1 MRTMKGFV
9 QGLGI
14 AVMACGVFSGCA
26 SPTYLTPTGYLG
38 LADDAQYPEEGSVL
52 VADVAAAGYYAV
64 SETENV
70 AWEEYLAAKAAGRA
84 RYEAEAGNAVYYC
97 VETDLDLAPAPNVRE
112 WVRVLERKKA
122 ARP

>member
-1 MRTMKGFV
+1 MRTM

-14 AVMACGVFSGCA
+14 AVIACGIIPGCA

-38 LADDAQYPEEGSVL
+38 LADDVEYPDEGSVL

-70 AWEEYLAAKAAGRA
+70 AWEEYLAAKASGLVK
-84 RYEAEAGNAVYYC
+84 YEAEDGNAVYYC
-97 VETDLDLAPAPNVRE
+97 LETHIDLAPAPNVRE
-112 WVRVLERKKA
+112 WVRVLERRRTV
-122 ARP
+122 RP